1 MLTLQAF
8 EALKCAANGRA
19 TKLIIPSNIQGLAGL
34 AASLK
39 EVVADDAA
47 PDEK

>member
-1 MLTLQAF
+1 MYKRQ
-8 EALKCAANGRA
+8 ANGRA

-39 EVVADDAA
+39 EIVVDDAEGAA
-47 PDEK
+47 PPAK